1 MGLLEGSKKILLI
14 LTLSFLFVF
23 SFISDTRA
31 QVPKGPCAGG
41 LGHCYEGT
49 LMPNYCRLVFNNKEC
64 PNNGTCYYDDTSCQ
78 TQGCLGAG
86 GECIPTNPTAWQ
98 MNCIDSMNGTKSDLS
113 CPAHP
118 GGLDWACC
126 MPANAQ
132 AQEVSDSA
140 TIQDVQQ
147 QAQETS
153 AGTAEAA
160 PAADSGGSSV
170 GTPGIQNVGCEETG
184 DCSIEQIVQKAV
196 YFAQFIMGLSGALF
210 LIVFIYGGALYILSF
225 GRSEWV
231 NKGQKAMVQAAIGI
245 VFVMGAW
252 TIVWYVA
259 QSLGYTG

>member
-1 MGLLEGSKKILLI
+1 DGAADCKIEISANSEADCTKYDNDPEAMASALGLSSSALNFVNVSGYCLYDESGS
-14 LTLSFLFVF
+14 
-23 SFISDTRA
+23 
-31 QVPKGPCAGG
+31 GG
-41 LGHCYEGT
+41 
-49 LMPNYCRLVFNNKEC
+49 
-64 PNNGTCYYDDTSCQ
+64 
-78 TQGCLGAG
+78 
-86 GECIPTNPTAWQ
+86 I
-98 MNCIDSMNGTKSDLS
+98 
-113 CPAHP
+113 
-118 GGLDWACC
+118 
-126 MPANAQ
+126 
-132 AQEVSDSA
+132 

-153 AGTAEAA
+153 AGTAQAA
-160 PAADSGGSSV
+160 PTVGSGGSLV
-170 GTPGIQNVGCEETG
+170 GTTGIQSVGCEETG
-184 DCSIEQIVQKAV
+184 DCTIEQIIQKGV